1 MAHTWYKVGTYLF
14 SIMEILDLISFY
26 LKGYQMK
33 RRSSTTGGG
42 KLFVTMGDVEKNR
55 GGRLLKMKSYYL
67 PTSLFKATNL

>member
-33 RRSSTTGGG
+33 RRSSKTGGG
-42 KLFVTMGDVEKNR
+42 KLFVTMWKKIEEDG
-55 GGRLLKMKSYYL
+55 Y
-67 PTSLFKATNL
+67 

>member
-33 RRSSTTGGG
+33 RRSSKTGGG
-42 KLFVTMGDVEKNR
+42 KLFVTMGDVEK
-55 GGRLLKMKSYYL
+55 KSRRTATKDEKLL
-67 PTSLFKATNL
+67 PT

>member
-55 GGRLLKMKSYYL
+55 GGRLLKMKSYYVR
-67 PTSLFKATNL
+67 T